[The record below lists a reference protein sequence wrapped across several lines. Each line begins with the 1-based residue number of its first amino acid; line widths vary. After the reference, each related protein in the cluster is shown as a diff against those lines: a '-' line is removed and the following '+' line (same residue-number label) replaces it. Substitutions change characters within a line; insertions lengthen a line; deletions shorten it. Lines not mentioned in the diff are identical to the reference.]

1 MFPMPTDDPLQL
13 LLQVGLAIALAA
25 TCGLRAFLPIFL
37 AAVAHH
43 VGLLQLNEGFSWI
56 AHPATMVIFGLAVVL
71 EVAADKVPAL
81 DHALDSFGLALRPIA
96 GALVAAAALGEL
108 DASAATASGLVLGGS
123 SAGVVQLIKAK
134 LRLASTATTGGLL
147 NPFVSLAED
156 GLALGTAATVILVP
170 ALTVFVVAVV
180 AGLAILLYRIIARIF
195 VPRARPAVA

>member
-1 MFPMPTDDPLQL
+1 MFPMPTDEPLTL

-43 VGLLQLNEGFSWI
+43 LGLLQLNEGFAWI
-56 AHPATMVIFGLAVVL
+56 ASPATMVIFGLAVVL

-81 DHALDSFGLALRPIA
+81 DHGLDSIGLALRPIA
-96 GALVAAAALGEL
+96 GAVVAAAALGEL
-108 DASAATASGLVLGGS
+108 DPTAATASGLVLGGS
-123 SAGVVQLIKAK
+123 SAGVMQLVKAK

-156 GLALGTAATVILVP
+156 GLALGTALTVILVP
-170 ALTVFVVAVV
+170 VLTVFVVAVV
-180 AGLAILLYRIIARIF
+180 AGLAMVMYRMVARIF
-195 VPRARPAVA
+195 VPRARPAPA